1 MKKELTAKIDGRGFV
16 DNTDIIDVILQERC
30 VNDISELLNPTIDAL
45 IPYEKLI
52 NINKA
57 WYKLSAALDNGKS
70 ILIIADTDTDGCTAG
85 AIMYRFLKQFTDNV
99 KITINEGK
107 EHGIEDFDMSI
118 CIADIVIIVD
128 SINKAEH
135 YKKFTDEG
143 KEVIVLDH
151 HLPPSPIEEYQNIIL
166 VSSANDY
173 SNPELSGAGVAWK
186 FCKYCDIQWLTD
198 FADDLTD
205 LAATGIIA
213 DMCDMSVPENRYIC
227 YTGLKNLQNTGI
239 RTVIGSYVFDS
250 QSVSFSIA
258 PLINACQRMNQNKI
272 ALQLF
277 ITDLPDKTEAIVDK
291 MKKIK
296 EQQNELVEILMP
308 ELIQLAETQLDNKC
322 MSFTIDTEYGISG
335 LLANK
340 LMDIYHRPILVL
352 KHIDGQ
358 YAGSMRACGVDNF
371 LAMVNDT
378 RLATCEGHE
387 LAAGFFCDDENYHEF
402 ISEINNR
409 LMNVEFEERCVAD
422 IELGLWQLNPSLIA
436 NIKAINFVSGKGFKP
451 ITILIRGI
459 ADYEVSSMSKGKH
472 LKIVTDECLIIKWNY
487 QEFDKFQGRPFNVIG
502 GLNYGRLGRTS
513 YMQVIADE
521 FDFGENESEAL
532 Y

>member
-1 MKKELTAKIDGRGFV
+1 MKKELTAKIDGREFV
-16 DNTDIIDVILQERC
+16 DNADIIDAILQERC
-30 VNDISELLNPTIDAL
+30 VNDISEFLNPTIDAL

-52 NINKA
+52 NIDKA
-57 WYKLSAALDNGKS
+57 WYKLSVALDNGKS
-70 ILIIADTDTDGCTAG
+70 ILIIADTDTDGCTSG

-118 CIADIVIIVD
+118 CSAELVIIVD

-135 YKKFTDEG
+135 YDKFTTVG

-151 HLPPSPIEEYQNIIL
+151 HLPPSPIDDYKNISL
-166 VSSANDY
+166 VSSANNY
-173 SNPELSGAGVAWK
+173 PNSELSGAGVVWK

-198 FADDLTD
+198 YADDLID

-227 YTGLKNLQNTGI
+227 YSGLKNLQNTGI
-239 RTVIGSYVFDS
+239 RTVIGSYAFDS

-258 PLINACQRMNQNKI
+258 PLINACQRMNQNKT

-277 ITDLPDKTEAIVDK
+277 ITDLPAKAKIIVDK
-291 MKKIK
+291 MKEIK
-296 EQQNELVEILMP
+296 EQQNELVEKLMP
-308 ELIQLAETQLDNKC
+308 ELIQSAETQLDNKC

-340 LMDIYHRPILVL
+340 LMDIYQRPILVL
-352 KHIDGQ
+352 KHADGQ

-371 LAMVNDT
+371 LAMINDT
-378 RLATCEGHE
+378 KLAVCEGHE
-387 LAAGFFCDDENYHEF
+387 LAAGFFCADNDYHEF
-402 ISEINNR
+402 MCEINNR
-409 LMNVEFEERCVAD
+409 LMNIEFEECCVAD
-422 IELGLWQLNPSLIA
+422 IELGLWQLNPALIT
-436 NIKAINFVSGKGFKP
+436 NIKAINFVTGKGFKP
-451 ITILIRGI
+451 ITVLIRGI
-459 ADYEVSSMSKGKH
+459 EDYEVSSMSKGKH
-472 LKIVTDECLIIKWNY
+472 LKIIKDECLVIKWNY
-487 QEFDKFQGRPFNVIG
+487 QEFDKFQGQPFDVIG
-502 GLNYGRLGRTS
+502 GLNYGRLGKTT
-513 YMQVIADE
+513 YMQIIVDE
-521 FDFGENESEAL
+521 FDYGENESETL